1 MSSNQTFSKIVKNAE
16 PKLATGYINDFAKII
31 NNQFDKGNS
40 DNSIYDEILAREK
53 DLSETIKRVM
63 EYKKI
68 QEAKKK
74 VFGKQSI
81 KQIFENLFKNLNKI
95 LEDIMK
101 TRNMTPK
108 RFKRIF
114 EKGHRI
120 IYVGI
125 LFIIIAGI
133 MALIEIADSVD
144 EKRILTRYGILS
156 TSTN

>member
-1 MSSNQTFSKIVKNAE
+1 MSSNQTSRKIKKNTE

-31 NNQFDKGNS
+31 NNQFDKGTS

-68 QEAKKK
+68 QEAKKRL
-74 VFGKQSI
+74 FEKQSI
-81 KQIFENLFKNLNKI
+81 QQIFENLFKSLNKI
-95 LEDIMK
+95 LDDIMK

-114 EKGHRI
+114 GKGHRM
-120 IYVGI
+120 IYIGI
-125 LFIIIAGI
+125 LLIVIAGV
-133 MALIEIADSVD
+133 MALIELADSID
-144 EKRILTRYGILS
+144 EKRILTQYGVLS
-156 TSTN
+156 AN